1 MKRVAQANGVGLAEA
16 AERLPAETVV
26 AGRETDTYSEILATV
41 FFVQA
46 FNHGTE
52 HRTQILSMLSAL
64 GAGPEDLDGEISGWA
79 WGEKSGALKPR

>member
-1 MKRVAQANGVGLAEA
+1 MGLAEA

-52 HRTQILSMLSAL
+52 HRTQILSILSMLTVL

>member
-1 MKRVAQANGVGLAEA
+1 MGLAEA